1 MSAEAFAEVFTE
13 AFADLLADRF
23 TDVFRDVF
31 TDVLMENGLP
41 DRRDDCGVSGFAVAH
56 PYIADTVRTA
66 RNS

>member
-1 MSAEAFAEVFTE
+1 M
-13 AFADLLADRF
+13 DLLVDRF

-41 DRRDDCGVSGFAVAH
+41 DRRDDCGVSGFVVAR